1 MPAAK
6 SKRKVRN
13 GTKCACGC
21 GQAPAETTRL
31 RKASCPDCGYIV
43 RLSRDCISR
52 GLPVCPCGLELEP
65 DCLYDGCAAPGELGA
80 AAYSELCA
88 RETDSAV
95 RADNAR
101 RRGLATMVC
110 PGTAERKCGTFR
122 PFAANCDPSA
132 PADPCP
138 KCGSTAPATFPSI
151 LRRTRDA
158 AAADMPF

>member
-13 GTKCACGC
+13 GSKCKCGC

-52 GLPVCPCGLELEP
+52 GLPRCPCGLEMEP

-95 RADNAR
+95 RADNYR
-101 RRGLATMVC
+101 RRGVGQMRC
-110 PGTAERKCGTFR
+110 PDCSSFR
-122 PFAANCDPSA
+122 PFGASCDPT
-132 PADPCP
+132 DITPCA

-151 LRRTRDA
+151 LRRAKDA
-158 AAADMPF
+158 ADAIPF